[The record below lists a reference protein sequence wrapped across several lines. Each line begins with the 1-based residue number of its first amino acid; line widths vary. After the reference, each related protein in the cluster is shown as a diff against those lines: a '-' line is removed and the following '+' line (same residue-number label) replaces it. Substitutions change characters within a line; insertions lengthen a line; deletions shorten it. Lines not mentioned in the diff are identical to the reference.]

1 MLWFKLFLIAGPH
14 HLVTSN
20 LVLPMCPKM
29 WMGGKAQGWR
39 RRISTEEKS
48 KILAAVWRTEWIHF
62 IAALAMLQ
70 EKDEFIVS
78 SNRPGAIHPICQ
90 IVLVQNS

>member
-1 MLWFKLFLIAGPH
+1 
-14 HLVTSN
+14 
-20 LVLPMCPKM
+20 MCPKM

-48 KILAAVWRTEWIHF
+48 KILAAVWRTEWIRF